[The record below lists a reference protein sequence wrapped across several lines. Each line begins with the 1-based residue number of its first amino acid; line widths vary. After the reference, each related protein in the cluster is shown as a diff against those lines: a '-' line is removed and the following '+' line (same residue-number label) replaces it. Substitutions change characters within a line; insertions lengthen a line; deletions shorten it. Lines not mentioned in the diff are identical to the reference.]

1 MSERTHSTALAGA
14 LAGSVAL
21 SALMAAA
28 LPAAAQTSFEGQR
41 IEVVVPFAPGGA
53 ADVGARFLESF
64 LEEHLPGQPEVEV
77 VNRDGGGSI
86 LGANWFAQNAQPD
99 GLTVLFTT
107 SSTAN
112 PFVLGQSGVEYDLAS
127 MRVAYALPF
136 GSVTYVSSSTGIGSL
151 EDLANNESPLIY
163 GGIAAAASDLP
174 TLLSFEVLGL
184 DVRTVLGFTGRGPAR
199 LAFERGETNIDF
211 QFTPAYMT
219 QVADQAEAG
228 NVVALMTGGSVAEDG
243 SLTARDPAVPDLP
256 SVHEVYVEM
265 FGEEPSGVEWDAY
278 QAMGALTLSYGL
290 TAYVPEGTP
299 DEVIEAFAQ
308 AVEAINADPRFQEE
322 SQEVVGGY
330 ALISP
335 QEAEAPLKAAL
346 QPSQEVADYLR
357 TLLGEKYG
365 VEF

>member
-1 MSERTHSTALAGA
+1 MRNSLFNHGLLASAALGA
-14 LAGSVAL
+14 LCLVSGPAVAQ
-21 SALMAAA
+21 A
-28 LPAAAQTSFEGQR
+28 TFEGQR
-41 IEVVVPFAPGGA
+41 IQVVVPFAPGGA

-64 LEEHLPGQPEVEV
+64 LEEHLPGQPDVEV

-112 PFVLGQSGVEYDLAS
+112 PFVLGQEGVQYDLAA
-127 MRVAYALPF
+127 MRVAYSLPF
-136 GSVTYVSSSTGIGSL
+136 GSVTYVSPATGID
-151 EDLANNESPLIY
+151 DLQGLQTVETPLIY

-184 DVRTVLGFTGRGPAR
+184 EVRSVLGFTGRGPAR

-219 QVADQAEAG
+219 QVADRAEAG
-228 NVVALMTGGSVAEDG
+228 DVTALMTGGFVNEDG
-243 SLTARDPAVPDLP
+243 ELTERDPAVPDIP
-256 SVHEVYVEM
+256 SVYEAYVELY
-265 FGEEPSGVEWDAY
+265 GEEPSGVEWDAY

-299 DEVIEAFAQ
+299 DEIIDAFAE

-322 SQEVVGGY
+322 GEQVVGGY
-330 ALISP
+330 DLISP
-335 QEAEAPLKAAL
+335 YDAEEPLKAAL
-346 QPSQEVADYLR
+346 QPSEEVTDYLR
-357 TLLGEKYG
+357 TLLADKYD
-365 VEF
+365 VQF